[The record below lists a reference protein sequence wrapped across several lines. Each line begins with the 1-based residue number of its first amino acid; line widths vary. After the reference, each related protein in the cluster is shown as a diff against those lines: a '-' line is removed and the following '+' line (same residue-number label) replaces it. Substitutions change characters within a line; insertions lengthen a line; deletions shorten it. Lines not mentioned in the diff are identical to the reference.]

1 MEHLLVPYHAV
12 KNIPAETALVFA
24 PHPDDEVFGCGG
36 AIMRHIEAGVR
47 VRVIVVSDGGHGLE
61 AGPERQA
68 YVAQRQEES
77 RRAASVLGYA
87 ELIFWDW
94 PDREILYG
102 EKLVR
107 DIQDAIQE
115 AGADLVY
122 APSVFEMH
130 PDHRAVG
137 MAAVEAARRIG
148 ENLRLALYEVGIPL
162 HPNLLLDIS
171 ELAERKMQAMQCF
184 ASQLQKQRYDL
195 DIAALDRYRTY
206 TLPPEV
212 TAAEAYILLSAD
224 ELANDPLKLYQS
236 EHQRQK
242 ELGLALGAEDVQLV
256 SVIIR
261 SMDRPTLSE
270 ALDSVALQTYPN
282 IEVVLVNAKGAGH
295 RGAGEW
301 CGRFPLRMVG
311 GEGPMARSRAANA
324 GLESAV
330 GQYLIFLDDDDWFA
344 PQHIA
349 SLVDALSL
357 NPGKRVAYGCV
368 ACADENR
375 QLTAKTYCKPFDRT
389 QLLAGNYIPIHALL
403 FSRSIVDAGCR
414 VDESFD
420 LYEDWDFLL
429 QAAEF
434 GDFVFVEQV
443 GAYYRIGNQF
453 GQGVRPDVLYAQEV
467 TARLLEKWRSKWR
480 KDDLQKLMA
489 SIREADAQVGG
500 AIAEK
505 SAAMAGRDAAIAE
518 RDAAIAGRNAAIAEK
533 DAAIAGRE
541 ALLASTSWRVTRPLR
556 AAGHSLRRINRFA
569 HTAWR
574 WIEQNQGVLNAAR
587 KFFYVLRQ
595 EGWSGLKRRIR
606 ARSDAGAETGLAGS
620 DYREWVSRYDSQG
633 DADRARIRA
642 GVERLGRK
650 PGISILMP
658 TYNSRPGWLVEA
670 IESVRRQL
678 YPNWELCIADD
689 ASTAPG
695 MRPILERYAHEDP
708 RIKVVFREKNGHIS
722 AATNSALAL
731 ATGEY
736 VALLDHDDVLAEHAL
751 FWVAEA
757 INGNPEAGLFYSDE
771 DKLDE
776 HGERYDPY
784 FKCDWNYDLFLSHNL
799 ITHLGVYRTDLV
811 RATGGCRESYEG
823 AQDYDLALRV
833 VERLR
838 REQIVHIPRI
848 LYHWR
853 AHAASTSKHGA
864 AKPYAWLAGERAL
877 NSHLARLGA
886 KARAELLAEGHYR
899 VRYALPSS
907 VPHVTL
913 IIPTRNGLALI
924 RQCVDSI
931 LEKTNYPNY
940 DILIVDNGSDDPA
953 VLAYFEA
960 LKGDKRIR
968 ILRDERPFNFS
979 ALNNLAVTQAKGELI
994 GLINNDIEVITPDW
1008 LAEMASI
1015 AIQPG
1020 VGAVGARLWY
1030 PNDTLQHGGVV
1041 LVGGVAGHSHKG
1053 LAKGL
1058 PGYAKRA
1065 VMLQSFS
1072 AVTAACLLIRK
1083 TIYQEAGGL
1092 DETNLKVAFNDVD
1105 FCLKVR
1111 ELGYRNVWTPYAELY
1126 HYESATRGYEETP
1139 EKRRRFAQ
1147 EAVYMKKKWGAL
1159 LLNDPAYSPNLTF
1172 SREDFSFAWPPRTAS
1187 LTDGKIA

>member
-12 KNIPAETALVFA
+12 KDIPAETALVFA

-36 AIMRHIEAGVR
+36 AIMRHVEAGVR

-61 AGPERQA
+61 EGPERVA

-87 ELIFWDW
+87 EPVFWDW
-94 PDREILYG
+94 RDREIGYG

-137 MAAVEAARRIG
+137 MAAVEAVRRIG
-148 ENLRLALYEVGIPL
+148 TRLRVALYEVGIPL

-184 ASQLQKQRYDL
+184 VSQLQKQRYDL

-236 EHQRQK
+236 EHRRQK
-242 ELGLALGAEDVQLV
+242 ELGLALGAEDVPLV

-301 CGRFPLRMVG
+301 CGRFPLRMVE

-324 GLESAV
+324 GLESAA
-330 GQYLIFLDDDDWFA
+330 GQYLLFLDDDDWFA
-344 PQHIA
+344 PRHIA

-375 QLTAKTYCKPFDRT
+375 QLTARTYCKPFDRT

-434 GDFVFVEQV
+434 GDFVFVEQI

-489 SIREADAQVGG
+489 NIREADAKVHTE
-500 AIAEK
+500 IA
-505 SAAMAGRDAAIAE
+505 ARDAVAAE
-518 RDAAIAGRNAAIAEK
+518 RDAAIAEKHVAIAERE
-533 DAAIAGRE
+533 AAIAGRE

-556 AAGHSLRRINRFA
+556 FIGYQVRRIGRFIHA
-569 HTAWR
+569 AWR
-574 WIEQNQGVLNAAR
+574 WIEQNEGILNATR
-587 KFFYVLRQ
+587 KLLSVLSQ
-595 EGWSGLKRRIR
+595 HGWSGLKSRIR
-606 ARSDAGAETGLAGS
+606 TRSEADLANALVGKN
-620 DYREWVSRYDSQG
+620 YREWVSRYDSLS
-633 DADRARIRA
+633 DAGRAQIQA
-642 GVERLGRK
+642 AIERLERK
-650 PGISILMP
+650 PRFSILMP
-658 TYNSRPGWLVEA
+658 TYNSKPEWLEDA
-670 IESVRRQL
+670 IESVQRQL

-695 MRPILERYAHEDP
+695 IRPILERYAHEDS
-708 RIKVVFREKNGHIS
+708 RIKVVFRESNGHIS
-722 AATNSALAL
+722 AATNSAFAL

-736 VALLDHDDVLAEHAL
+736 VALLDHDDILAEHAL

-757 INGNPEAGLFYSDE
+757 INGRPEAGLIYSDE

-776 HGERYDPY
+776 DGRRYDPY

-799 ITHLGVYRTDLV
+799 ITHLGVYRADLV
-811 RATGGCRESYEG
+811 RGVGGCREGYEG

-838 REQIVHIPRI
+838 REQIVHIPRV

-853 AHAASTSKHGA
+853 AHAASTSKQGA

-877 NSHLARLGA
+877 NSHLARMGT
-886 KARAELLAEGHYR
+886 KARAELLPEGHYR
-899 VRYALPSS
+899 VHYDLPSS

-931 LEKTNYPNY
+931 LEKTSYPNY

-1008 LAEMASI
+1008 LTEMASI

-1065 VMLQSFS
+1065 VVLQSFS

-1139 EKRRRFAQ
+1139 EKRSRFDQ
-1147 EAVYMKKKWGAL
+1147 ETVYMKKRWGAL
-1159 LLNDPAYSPNLTF
+1159 LLNDPAYSPNLTLD
-1172 SREDFSFAWPPRTAS
+1172 REDFSFAWPPRTAS